1 METTRAIS
9 YTFVRRY
16 LCQTISDA
24 LRLAMVDFQYENLTF
39 FPVLHGKLEFAEVVR
54 RALLADPPDVVAVE
68 LPSTWRAPLIQAVN
82 RLPFLSLLLDEEG
95 EESHAFL
102 AVEPT
107 DALIEAVRT
116 ARELGLPVELI
127 DLDMENYPMER
138 EPLPD
143 TFALR
148 DLGYH
153 RFVETYLKHAP
164 VRHHP
169 EDERRETMMAH
180 ALQQL
185 LRNGT
190 RIACVLGAAH
200 VHGVMA
206 RLSQPQPRPLA
217 RARSRRITLYN
228 WSLKSSME
236 CMAEAPYLAAAYER
250 WRTTLPGTGPRPG
263 RETAA
268 PEPPAG
274 GEAGP
279 RPGQETAQP
288 SAVHREWGGVDR
300 EIESEEMLRQ
310 AAAAYREHYLEE
322 LNLRQ
327 LERLGTFAI
336 KYARVDRL
344 MVPDLFH
351 LVTAARGVVDDDLA
365 YEVWD
370 LSSHYPWQDGSG
382 LLPTIDLEETAA
394 YVKGRRMT
402 LHRKIRRRRPQ
413 LKKFSRRKR
422 LRERHGESWKSEWSG
437 MTICSHQPED
447 LVIED
452 YGRYLRHKAAS
463 MLSAERSRVEPF
475 QVSLKDGVDIRET
488 LRNWHEKKLY
498 VREEG
503 RMSGGVGSVVVVFDT
518 DRNGRHDARPD
529 ARDDGPGDG
538 PGDDGMER
546 YPWRVTWLGEH
557 DQESDMAFYAT
568 EAGENLVGPGISR
581 CEYGGFVMT
590 YPPMRMI
597 DVWNDPAFQFARDKT
612 ETLLMVGLDYAEER
626 NVLYVAEKPPRTW
639 FQTLAGRMGKTVIY
653 LPLGQLDPGTLRK
666 IRSFHVLDGKEVRD
680 HAPEYIR

>member
-1 METTRAIS
+1 ME
-9 YTFVRRY
+9 
-16 LCQTISDA
+16 
-24 LRLAMVDFQYENLTF
+24 FQYENLTF
-39 FPVLHGKLEFAEVVR
+39 FPVFHGKLEFAEVVR

-68 LPSTWRAPLIQAVN
+68 LPSTWREPLMQAVN

-102 AVEPT
+102 SVEPT

-116 ARELGLPVELI
+116 AKEMGLPVELI
-127 DLDMENYPMER
+127 DLDMESYPMER
-138 EPLPD
+138 DPLPD
-143 TFALR
+143 TFAMGE
-148 DLGYH
+148 LGYH
-153 RFVETYLKHAP
+153 GFVETYLKHAP
-164 VRHHP
+164 ARQHP

-185 LRNGT
+185 SRNGT

-206 RLSQPQPRPLA
+206 RMAQPQPRPMA
-217 RARSRRITLYN
+217 RSRSRRIRLYN

-250 WRTTLPGTGPRPG
+250 WRTTLPGGGTW
-263 RETAA
+263 
-268 PEPPAG
+268 PAE

-279 RPGQETAQP
+279 GREASPP
-288 SAVHREWGGVDR
+288 PVVHQKWGGIDR
-300 EIESEEMLRQ
+300 EIESEKMLRE
-310 AAAAYREHYLEE
+310 AAEAYQEHYLEE
-322 LNLRQ
+322 INPRQ
-327 LERLGTFAI
+327 LERLGTFAK
-336 KYARVDRL
+336 KYARVDQM
-344 MVPDLFH
+344 MVADLFH

-370 LSSHYPWQDGSG
+370 LTSNYPWQDGSG
-382 LLPTIDLEETAA
+382 LIPTIDLEETAA
-394 YVKGRRMT
+394 YVKGRKLT

-422 LRERHGESWKSEWSG
+422 LRERHGESWKSDWSG
-437 MTICSHQPED
+437 MSICSHQPED

-463 MLSAERSRVEPF
+463 MLSSERSRVEPF

-503 RMSGGVGSVVVVFDT
+503 RISGGVGSVVVVFDP
-518 DRNGRHDARPD
+518 DRRPL
-529 ARDDGPGDG
+529 ANPPRDTLHGS
-538 PGDDGMER
+538 GDDDEVER
-546 YPWRVTWLGEH
+546 YPWRVTWIGEH

-581 CEYGGFVMT
+581 CEYGGFMMT
-590 YPPMRMI
+590 YPPMRLV
-597 DVWNDPAFQFARDKT
+597 DVWNDPAFQIARDKT
-612 ETLLMVGLDYAEER
+612 ETLLMTALDYAVER

-639 FQTLAGRMGKTVIY
+639 FQTLAGRMGKTLIY

-666 IRSFHVLDGKEVRD
+666 IRFFHVLDGKEVRD
-680 HAPEYIR
+680 FAPEYIR

>member
-1 METTRAIS
+1 M
-9 YTFVRRY
+9 
-16 LCQTISDA
+16 
-24 LRLAMVDFQYENLTF
+24 MDFQYENLTF

-68 LPSTWRAPLIQAVN
+68 LPSTWRVPLIQAVN

-116 ARELGLPVELI
+116 AKDLGLPVELI
-127 DLDMENYPMER
+127 DLDMETYPMER
-138 EPLPD
+138 DPLPD

-148 DLGYH
+148 ELGYH
-153 RFVETYLKHAP
+153 GFVETYLKHTP
-164 VRHHP
+164 PRQLG
-169 EDERRETMMAH
+169 EDARRETMMAH

-185 LRNGT
+185 LRDG
-190 RIACVLGAAH
+190 RRVACVLGAAH
-200 VHGVMA
+200 VQGVMA
-206 RLSQPQPRPLA
+206 RLPQPQPRPLA
-217 RARSRRITLYN
+217 RARSRRIRLYN

-250 WRTTLPGTGPRPG
+250 WRTTLP
-263 RETAA
+263 A
-268 PEPPAG
+268 
-274 GEAGP
+274 AGP
-279 RPGQETAQP
+279 HPGPETAQP
-288 SAVHREWGGVDR
+288 SALRQECGGVDR
-300 EIESEEMLRQ
+300 ELESEDMLRQ

-322 LNLRQ
+322 LNPRQ

-336 KYARVDRL
+336 KYARVDGL

-382 LLPTIDLEETAA
+382 MLPTIDLEETAA

-413 LKKFSRRKR
+413 LRRFSRKKR
-422 LRERHGESWKSEWSG
+422 LREAHGESWKSEWSG
-437 MTICSHQPED
+437 MSICSHQPED
-447 LVIED
+447 LVIEE

-463 MLSAERSRVEPF
+463 MLSTERSRVEPF

-503 RMSGGVGSVVVVFDT
+503 RMTGGVGSVVVVFDA
-518 DRNGRHDARPD
+518 DRNGRRDALL
-529 ARDDGPGDG
+529 GDS
-538 PGDDGMER
+538 GDDGMER

-590 YPPMRMI
+590 YPPMRMV
-597 DVWNDPAFQFARDKT
+597 DVWNDPAFQYARDKT
-612 ETLLMVGLDYAEER
+612 ETLLLAGLDYAEQR
-626 NVLYVAEKPPRTW
+626 HVLYVAEKPPRSW
-639 FQTLAGRMGKTVIY
+639 FQTLAGRMGKTLIY
-653 LPLGQLDPGTLRK
+653 LPLGQLDPGTVRK
-666 IRSFHVLDGKEVRD
+666 IRSFHVLDGKQVRD
-680 HAPEYIR
+680 RAPEYIR